1 MVGGQDLAPPGRVG
15 RGSASGSLRLKRLSL
30 AAATAFVAINIWT
43 GAPLFAL
50 WVGSKVVGQSRL
62 RMGAVVVVVIVLAV
76 VECMLTLTLIWLGAT
91 YDRLVGRP
99 RVEQRFAWLR
109 SMRAEGGKE
118 RISHAVGVTALER
131 IVMVSV
137 YVAVI
142 ALLLWFVFLAGS
154 PLPR

>member
-1 MVGGQDLAPPGRVG
+1 MVGGQDLAPPGRIG

-50 WVGSKVVGQSRL
+50 WVGSKV
-62 RMGAVVVVVIVLAV
+62 MGAVFVVVIVLAV